1 MMNIV
6 ARSTALA
13 FAAFLATSAPSYA
26 QVARPLP
33 VQAAVSGD
41 NPTTEVGW
49 RGGGWGWGGGLA
61 AGALIGAGIA
71 ASRPYYY
78 SPYYYGP
85 AYYGPGYGPGHYRA
99 PPPDDT
105 AAYCMQRYRSYD
117 PASGTFLGYDGLRHP
132 CP

>member
-1 MMNIV
+1 MNIL
-6 ARSTALA
+6 ARGTALA
-13 FAAFLATSAPSYA
+13 FAALAVLATSAPSYA

-33 VQAAVSGD
+33 AQAAVSAD
-41 NPTTEVGW
+41 NPVTEVRW
-49 RGGGWGWGGGLA
+49 RGGWGWGPGLA

-85 AYYGPGYGPGHYRA
+85 AYYGPGYDG
-99 PPPDDT
+99 PPPPNDA